1 VKAVFDTNVLIAAFL
16 TEGLCSGLLIRAR
29 KQAFNLVLC
38 DDIIREFEGILMKK
52 FKLTSIDISEIS
64 TIVLEAAS
72 EILEILHKLGP
83 IPNICR
89 DPNDDMIIA
98 CAMDAAAD
106 YIVTGDE
113 DLLILKRYKD
123 IVIINP
129 RNFESLFAD

>member
-16 TEGLCSGLLIRAR
+16 TEGVCSGLLIRAR

-38 DDIIREFEGILMKK
+38 DDIIREFEGILIKK
-52 FKLTSIDISEIS
+52 FKLTSTDISEIS
-64 TIVLEAAS
+64 AIVSEAAS
-72 EILEILHKLGP
+72 EILHKLGP

-89 DPNDDMIIA
+89 DPNDDIIIA
-98 CAMDAAAD
+98 CAIDAAAD

-113 DLLILKRYKD
+113 DLLTLKRYKD

-129 RNFESLFAD
+129 RNFEALFAD

>member
-1 VKAVFDTNVLIAAFL
+1 VRAVFDTNVLIAAFL

-38 DDIIREFEGILMKK
+38 DDIIREFEGVLSRK
-52 FKLTSIDISEIS
+52 FKLASADISEILS
-64 TIVLEAAS
+64 IVSEAAS
-72 EILEILHKLGP
+72 EIIHKLGP

-98 CAMDAAAD
+98 CAIDAAAD

-129 RNFESLFAD
+129 RNFEALFAG

>member
-1 VKAVFDTNVLIAAFL
+1 MKAVFDTNVLIAAFL

-64 TIVLEAAS
+64 TIVSEAAS
-72 EILEILHKLGP
+72 EILHKLGP
-83 IPNICR
+83 IPNICG

-98 CAMDAAAD
+98 CAIDAAAD

-129 RNFESLFAD
+129 RNFESLFA

>member
-1 VKAVFDTNVLIAAFL
+1 MKAVFDTNVLIAAFL

-38 DDIIREFEGILMKK
+38 DDIIREFEGILIKK
-52 FKLTSIDISEIS
+52 FKLTSTDISEIS
-64 TIVLEAAS
+64 AIVSEAAS
-72 EILEILHKLGP
+72 EILHKLGP

-98 CAMDAAAD
+98 CAIDGAAD

-123 IVIINP
+123 IVVINP
-129 RNFESLFAD
+129 RNFEALFAD

>member
-1 VKAVFDTNVLIAAFL
+1 VKAVLDTNVLIAAFL
-16 TEGLCSGLLIRAR
+16 TEGLCSGLLLRAR

-38 DDIIREFEGILMKK
+38 DDIIREFEGILSKK
-52 FKLTSIDISEIS
+52 FKLTSADISEILS
-64 TIVLEAAS
+64 IVSEAAS
-72 EILEILHKLGP
+72 EIIHKLGP

-98 CAMDAAAD
+98 CAIDAAAD

-113 DLLILKRYKD
+113 DLLILKNYKD

-129 RNFESLFAD
+129 RNFEALFAD

>member
-1 VKAVFDTNVLIAAFL
+1 MKAVFDTNVLIAAFM
-16 TEGLCSGLLIRAR
+16 TEGLCSGILIRAR

-64 TIVLEAAS
+64 TIVSEAAS
-72 EILEILHKLGP
+72 EILHKLGP

-98 CAMDAAAD
+98 CAIDAAAD

>member
-1 VKAVFDTNVLIAAFL
+1 MKAVFDTNVLIAAFL

-64 TIVLEAAS
+64 TIVSEAVS
-72 EILEILHKLGP
+72 EILHKLGP
-83 IPNICR
+83 IPNICG

>member
-1 VKAVFDTNVLIAAFL
+1 MRAVFDTNVLIAAFL

-38 DDIIREFEGILMKK
+38 DDIIREFEGILIKK
-52 FKLTSIDISEIS
+52 FKLTSTAISEIS
-64 TIVLEAAS
+64 AIVSEAAS
-72 EILEILHKLGP
+72 EILHKLNP

-98 CAMDAAAD
+98 CAIDATAD

-113 DLLILKRYKD
+113 DLLILKKYKD
-123 IVIINP
+123 IVIMNP
-129 RNFESLFAD
+129 RNFEALFED

>member
-1 VKAVFDTNVLIAAFL
+1 MKAVFDTNVLIAAFL

-38 DDIIREFEGILMKK
+38 DDIIREFEGILIKK
-52 FKLTSIDISEIS
+52 FKLTSADISEIS
-64 TIVLEAAS
+64 AIVSEAAS
-72 EILEILHKLGP
+72 EILHKLGP

-98 CAMDAAAD
+98 CAIDAAAD

-113 DLLILKRYKD
+113 DLLALKRYKD

-129 RNFESLFAD
+129 RNFEALFAD